1 MILTSTGPGPS
12 TPGETLKSG
21 QRKVLTRAWPG
32 ARMTHVGYIL
42 TLGGETQP
50 TARRDSHPST
60 HQEPPPA
67 PTLRHPHTWH
77 PVPPTPPVSLPCQSR
92 LATGSARGSLW
103 RLEIFPAG
111 GTALHGGRGRGRGP
125 PPWGTSLRKG
135 LPPDSA
141 LGRQALGGPDVR
153 PEGQKWGWG
162 LPMLPI
168 PKSASLTGQEHG
180 QMAEGSP
187 AKQPGERARSHGC
200 RQAGVQAVPG
210 QATGLVCLL
219 ELSDA
224 DAASPPA

>member
-1 MILTSTGPGPS
+1 M
-12 TPGETLKSG
+12 
-21 QRKVLTRAWPG
+21 
-32 ARMTHVGYIL
+32 GYIL

-50 TARRDSHPST
+50 TARQDYHPST

-77 PVPPTPPVSLPCQSR
+77 PVPPTPPVSLPCRSR

-111 GTALHGGRGRGRGP
+111 GDSPAWGEGKGP
-125 PPWGTSLRKG
+125 GPTSLGHIPQEGAATG
-135 LPPDSA
+135 LSFRET
-141 LGRQALGGPDVR
+141 GSGGPDVR

-162 LPMLPI
+162 LPILPI
-168 PKSASLTGQEHG
+168 PESASLTGQEHG

-210 QATGLVCLL
+210 QATGLLCLL